1 MKLTER
7 KMNLNTYGYGEIDL
21 LNERIIIPIYFHDKL
36 DFDGMRE
43 AFNKCLIE
51 LEEVLKQF
59 N

>member
-1 MKLTER
+1 
-7 KMNLNTYGYGEIDL
+7 MNLNTYGYGEIDL

-51 LEEVLKQF
+51 LEEHEEEVLKQF